1 MRIRAENKIDWNQV
15 LINASIEAMQGIQ
28 ESGKIGFA
36 ADLVPE
42 TLAALSVKIGKAMV
56 EELKKEICGKEESC

>member
-1 MRIRAENKIDWNQV
+1 MHAENKIDWNGV

-56 EELKKEICGKEESC
+56 EELKKEICGKEVSC

>member
-1 MRIRAENKIDWNQV
+1 MRAGNKIDWNGV

-56 EELKKEICGKEESC
+56 EELKKEICGKEVSC

>member
-1 MRIRAENKIDWNQV
+1 MHAGNKIDWNGV

>member
-1 MRIRAENKIDWNQV
+1 MHADNKIDWNGV

-56 EELKKEICGKEESC
+56 KELKKEICGKEVSC

>member
-1 MRIRAENKIDWNQV
+1 MRAENKIDWNSV

>member
-1 MRIRAENKIDWNQV
+1 MCAENKIDWNSV

-36 ADLVPE
+36 VDLVPE

>member
-1 MRIRAENKIDWNQV
+1 MHAENKIDWNSV

>member
-1 MRIRAENKIDWNQV
+1 MRAGNKIDWNGV

>member
-1 MRIRAENKIDWNQV
+1 MRAENKTDWNQV

-56 EELKKEICGKEESC
+56 EELKKEICGKVESC